1 MILRD
6 KTSISKLTDDNIS
19 VCSLREA
26 MHIYAKNHV
35 GYFCRSIA
43 KGINNIT
50 SSGSSNLVTFRK
62 KRKIMERMED
72 NLRKYKKNK
81 DPQAEAELSV
91 IFKSIDIDTLIV
103 ICSKL
108 PKKQM
113 EMLCNTANPYKL
125 AEQSRIKLIVEKSS
139 SDNIKGTD
147 GYYLLYLEKDDK
159 KLQVHFK
166 RKESFVI
173 YLIYLL
179 DKYKNDS
186 VDTMVIINEEE
197 LFVKLFEMNYDDAD
211 GKESFKKMKPR
222 LDAKG
227 SIQQGQ
233 LKHCY
238 SDIRES
244 ISNVCT
250 QLDELPL
257 PFILMSPQDHLEVLK
272 SNIFISQDILNQV

>member
-1 MILRD
+1 MLSHD

-72 NLRKYKKNK
+72 NLLKYKKNK

-91 IFKSIDIDTLIV
+91 IFKNIDTDTLIA

-125 AEQSRIKLIVEKSS
+125 AEQSRVKLIVAKASS
-139 SDNIKGTD
+139 ENIKGTD
-147 GYYLLYLEKDDK
+147 GNYLLFLKKDDK

-166 RKESFVI
+166 RKESIVI

-179 DKYKNDS
+179 DKYKNDT
-186 VDTMVIINEEE
+186 VDTLMIHSNEE
-197 LFVKLFEMNYDDAD
+197 LFIKLFDKIYDDGD
-211 GKESFKKMKPR
+211 GRESFKKMKSR
-222 LDAKG
+222 CDDKG
-227 SIQQGQ
+227 KIQQGQ

-244 ISNVCT
+244 ISDVCT

-257 PFILMSPQDHLEVLK
+257 PFVLMSPQDHLAVLK
-272 SNIFISQDILNQV
+272 ANVFITKEILDLV